1 MAKRSIFIQ
10 VGDRTYPFRM
20 TLGAMLRF
28 KRATG
33 KEVTE
38 LDDGSVEEVAHL
50 LYACLASA
58 SNADKVPFDLD
69 FDGFCDNLSAED
81 METMRD
87 LLIEEETPQAEEA
100 AEGQGAEK
108 KS

>member
-1 MAKRSIFIQ
+1 MPKRSILIQ
-10 VGDRTYPFRM
+10 VGERTYPFRM

-38 LDDGSVEEVAHL
+38 LDETSVEEVANL

-58 SNADKVPFDLD
+58 CSADKVAFDYSFED
-69 FDGFCDNLSAED
+69 FCDLLSAED
-81 METMRD
+81 MDAMRD
-87 LLIEEETPQAEEA
+87 LLVGEEPEGAEATAGE
-100 AEGQGAEK
+100 EK